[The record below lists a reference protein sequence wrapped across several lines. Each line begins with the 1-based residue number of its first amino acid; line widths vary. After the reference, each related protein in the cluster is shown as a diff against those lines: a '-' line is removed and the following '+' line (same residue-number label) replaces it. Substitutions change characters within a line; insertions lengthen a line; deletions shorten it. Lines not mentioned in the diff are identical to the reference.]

1 MIMKI
6 KKRDK
11 PHFHVPNFGAPN
23 RSRVKDKW
31 KRQRGIDN
39 KMRTKKAKMGPTPSI
54 GYKNHDTVRY
64 ARPDGTFEFIVHNE
78 KELISVSAMPGYSA
92 KFAHDLSERKKAML
106 QRIADEKKITVLNR
120 V

>member
-1 MIMKI
+1 MASKR
-6 KKRDK
+6 RDK

-54 GYKNHDTVRY
+54 GYGNPASVKY
-64 ARPDGTFEFIVHNE
+64 SRPDGTFEFVVHNQ
-78 KELISVSAMPGYSA
+78 KELLSVLGMPGYSA
-92 KFAHDLSERKKAML
+92 KFAHDLSERTKTAL
-106 QRIADEKKITVLNR
+106 QRIADEKKIKILNR

>member
-1 MIMKI
+1 MIV
-6 KKRDK
+6 KKRPR

-54 GYKNHDTVRY
+54 GYKNHVGVRY
-64 ARPDGTFEFIVHNE
+64 ARPDGSFEQVVHNE
-78 KELISVSAMPGYSA
+78 KELLEVLAMPGYSA

-106 QRIADEKKITVLNR
+106 QKIADDKKITILNR